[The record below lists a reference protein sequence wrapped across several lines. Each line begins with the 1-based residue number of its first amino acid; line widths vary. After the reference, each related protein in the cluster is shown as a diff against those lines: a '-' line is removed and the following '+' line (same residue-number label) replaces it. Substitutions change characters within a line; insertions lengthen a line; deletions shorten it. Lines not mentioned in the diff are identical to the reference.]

1 MNCSIEVSL
10 STISSN
16 SCPLSQWCHPT
27 FSSILYCPLLLLP
40 SIFPSNKVFSNESAL
55 HIRWSKYWSFS
66 FSISPSTEYSVF
78 IFFRIHW
85 FDLLV
90 VQGVLKSLL
99 QHYNSKS
106 SILPCSA
113 SFMVQLSHLYMTTG
127 ITIALTL
134 WTFVSKCYLY
144 FLICCLGIF
153 LIFRSVTVFNKLLKL
168 HNFFPATYTCLKIK
182 YADPP
187 KRSDAPVGWG

>member
-106 SILPCSA
+106 SVLPCSA
-113 SFMVQLSHLYMTTG
+113 SFMVQLSHPYMTT
-127 ITIALTL
+127 TKTTALTIR
-134 WTFVSKCYLY
+134 TFVSKVWLC
-144 FLICCLGIF
+144 FLTHSLV
-153 LIFRSVTVFNKLLKL
+153 LSQL
-168 HNFFPATYTCLKIK
+168 FFQGAS
-182 YADPP
+182 AF
-187 KRSDAPVGWG
+187 